1 MEKLEKNNTPHLVI
15 IDGFSFLFRAYHAV
29 RMLNKTDGT
38 PTNALYGFSQM
49 MIKVLTDLKPDL
61 CAVALDSPVKNFR
74 YDIYPDY
81 KANRSEM
88 DDDMK
93 AQMPFFEPLIAG
105 FGVPALRVD
114 GYEADDII
122 ATLAKDY
129 GDSHKVT
136 IVSSDKDLM
145 QLVTNNVSM
154 LDTMKN
160 KSMSFEEV
168 MDKFGVTPD
177 KVIEVQALIGDS
189 SDNVPGVPSV
199 GPKTAAQLIGEY
211 GSLETL
217 YANLDDIKKP
227 KLLENLTNNK
237 DKAFMSRELVSLKSD
252 VPLSVTGEDLDFHPD
267 CSEAADIL
275 TELEFFSLA
284 KKVKAEGEKHRN
296 GDTSADAVVE
306 EESEKKSYQTVDT
319 LPALKAWMDKIKAK
333 GFVAF
338 DTETTSLHVQEA
350 QLVGFS
356 LSVEAGEACYV
367 PLNHKVD
374 LLSQTP
380 QLTESEALPFL
391 KEILED
397 PEIKVIGQNIKYDM
411 HIMHKYDVHVN
422 NVQDTMLMSFA
433 LNAGN
438 HAHNMDDL
446 SQRYLGITPIPYK
459 SVAGTGQKQVTF
471 DHVDIVSATAY
482 AAEDA
487 DITLQLYLI
496 FEEML
501 NQDQNAGVKKIYEE
515 LELPLLEVL
524 RSMERK
530 GVEVDAKVLQEM
542 TTVFSAKLEEL
553 EKSIYGETGSEFN
566 LNSPKQ
572 LSKVLFED
580 MALTLKGKTPKSTNV
595 TVLEALADEGHDIAA
610 QVLNYRKLAKLKST
624 YTEALQEQI
633 AADGRVH
640 TSYNPVGAST
650 GRLSST
656 DPNLQNIPIRTEE
669 GRKIRTAFVPRTGY
683 KMVSLDYSQIE
694 LRLLADMS
702 GAEGLLEA
710 FNGGQDIHA
719 FTAHQIFGTPLD
731 EVTSEQRSIAKSINF
746 GIVYGMGAHSL
757 ARQVGVSNKEAAQ
770 YIQNYFERY
779 SGIKDYIEG
788 QQEFAR
794 ENGYVETLMGRR
806 LWLPNINASNGMLK
820 SGAERVAINAP
831 LQGGNA
837 DLIKKAM
844 IQIHAKYLGSIDV
857 RMLLQVH
864 DELIFEIKE
873 DVLEVEVANIEKIM
887 ENIIPLKVPL
897 KVGVGIGNNWDEAH

>member
-1 MEKLEKNNTPHLVI
+1 MEKKNTPHLVI

-49 MIKVLTDLKPDL
+49 MIKVLTDLKPDM

-74 YDIYPDY
+74 YDIYPEY

-93 AQMPFFEPLIAG
+93 AQMPFFEPLISG
-105 FGVPALRVD
+105 FGVPALRAD

-129 GDSHKVT
+129 GDNHKVT

-145 QLVTNNVSM
+145 QLITDNVSM

-160 KSMSFEEV
+160 KDMSFDAV

-199 GPKTAAQLIGEY
+199 GPKTAAQLIGAY
-211 GSLETL
+211 GSLEAL
-217 YANLDDIKKP
+217 YENLGDIKKP

-237 DKAFMSRELVSLKSD
+237 DKAFMSRELVSLKVD
-252 VPLSVTGEDLDFHPD
+252 VPLTVTAEDLDFHPD
-267 CSEAADIL
+267 CSEAAEIL
-275 TELEFFSLA
+275 TDLEFFSLA
-284 KKVKAEGEKHRN
+284 KKVQKQGEKHRN
-296 GDTSADAVVE
+296 ETVEDSPEDPTEDAAP
-306 EESEKKSYQTVDT
+306 KISYQTVDT
-319 LPALKAWMDKIKAK
+319 LPALKAWIDKIKAK
-333 GFVAF
+333 GLVAF
-338 DTETTSLHVQEA
+338 DTDTTGLDVQKA
-350 QLVGFS
+350 TLVGFS
-356 LSVEAGEACYV
+356 LSVEPGEACYV
-367 PLNHKVD
+367 PLNHKAD
-374 LLSQTP
+374 LLTQAP

-391 KEILED
+391 KEVLED
-397 PEIKVIGQNIKYDM
+397 PKIKVIGQNLQYDM
-411 HIMHKYDVHVN
+411 HIMHKYDIKLTSIE
-422 NVQDTMLMSFA
+422 DTMLMSFA
-433 LNAGN
+433 LNAGI
-438 HAHNMDDL
+438 HANNMDTL
-446 SQRYLGITPIPYK
+446 SERYLGVTPIPFK
-459 SVAGTGQKQVTF
+459 SVAGTGKKQITF
-471 DHVDIVSATAY
+471 DYVDIIPATAY

-496 FEEML
+496 FNEKMNSPE
-501 NQDQNAGVKKIYEE
+501 NAGVKKIYEE
-515 LELPLLEVL
+515 LERPLLNVL

-530 GVEVDAKVLQEM
+530 GVEVNASVLQEM
-542 TTVFSAKLEEL
+542 TVVFTEQLEAI
-553 EKSIYGETGSEFN
+553 EKEIYSQTCAEFN

-572 LSKVLFED
+572 LAKVLFDD
-580 MALTLKGKTPKSTNV
+580 MGLTLKGKTPKSTNV
-595 TVLEALADEGHDIAA
+595 TVLEALAEEGHNIAA
-610 QVLNYRKLAKLKST
+610 QVLRYRQLSKLRST
-624 YTEALQEQI
+624 YTEALQGQI

-669 GRKIRTAFVPRTGY
+669 GRKIRTAFVPQKGY

-702 GAEGLLEA
+702 GAGGLVDA
-710 FNGGQDIHA
+710 FNDGRDIHA
-719 FTAHQIFGTPLD
+719 FTAHQIFETPLD
-731 EVTSEQRSIAKSINF
+731 DVTPEQRSIAKTINF

-757 ARQVGVSNKEAAQ
+757 ARQIGVSNKEASP
-770 YIQNYFERY
+770 YIHNYFERY
-779 SGIKDYIEG
+779 SGIKNYIE
-788 QQEFAR
+788 EKKNYAR
-794 ENGYVETLMGRR
+794 EHGYVETLMGRR
-806 LWLPNINASNGMLK
+806 LWLPDINASNGMLK
-820 SGAERVAINAP
+820 SGSERVAINAP

-844 IQIHAKYLGSIDV
+844 IQIHKVYEGREDV

-873 DVLEVEVANIEKIM
+873 DVLEAEVANIEKIM
-887 ENIIPLKVPL
+887 EDIIPLKVPL
-897 KVGVGIGNNWDEAH
+897 KVGVGVGDNWDEAH